1 MWQPWWTKARRLLFE
16 EVPGQEK
23 GWKKSLIKTAR
34 VTYYAVKDFNDDD
47 LLVKA
52 SALTYFTLLSIVPL
66 LAMAFGIAQGFGLE
80 AYLEKIILENFES
93 QQQIM
98 EQLLNFSH
106 SMLQNTQGGLVAG
119 VGAFLL
125 LWTVM
130 RLLTNIESSFNS
142 IWNVKKSR
150 TLVRKFTDYI
160 AMMILAPI
168 FIIISSSATVYAEV
182 YISELGSEYALLGWL
197 GSLYSFLLGLL
208 PYVSTWML
216 FTLLFLVMPNTRVQ
230 PKYAL
235 LAGVLMGSVYQVVQY
250 GYIYFQVNVSKF
262 NAVYGSFAALPL
274 FLIWLQL
281 SWLIILI
288 GAEIAYYSQHVDQFD
303 SREKTRTIS
312 PYHQKLLSLIILRRI
327 VAQFHDAAPALDLR
341 SLSAELGVPIN
352 VLKDLVAAMVQVG
365 LLSEVY
371 QEGKE
376 TALQPAKHT
385 ALLSISHVME
395 TLDMVNHDPSLEAQV
410 NGLED
415 MKAKL
420 LQVQEEIKLGHGK
433 LLLSELT

>member
-1 MWQPWWTKARRLLFE
+1 MWQTWWTKTRAILFE
-16 EVPGQEK
+16 EVSGKQT
-23 GWKKSLIKTAR
+23 GWRKSLIKTAR
-34 VTYYAVKDFNDDD
+34 VTYYAIKDYNDDD

-98 EQLLNFSH
+98 EQLLDFSH
-106 SMLQNTQGGLVAG
+106 SMLQNTKGGLVAG

-130 RLLTNIESSFNS
+130 RLLTNIEDSFNA
-142 IWNVKKSR
+142 IWNVSKPR

-182 YISELGSEYALLGWL
+182 YIGELGSQYALLGWL
-197 GSLYSFLLGLL
+197 GTWYSFLLGLL
-208 PYVSTWML
+208 PYVSTWIL

-230 PKYAL
+230 PKYAF
-235 LAGVLMGSVYQVVQY
+235 LAGVLMGSAYQLVQY

-281 SWLIILI
+281 SWLIILL

-312 PYHQKLLSLIILRRI
+312 PYHQKLISLLILRRL
-327 VAQFHDAAPALDLR
+327 VQQFHHSSEPLDIR
-341 SLSAELGVPIN
+341 RLSAELSVPVN
-352 VLKDLVAAMVQVG
+352 VLRDLVQSMIKVG
-365 LLSEVY
+365 LVSEVLRD
-371 QEGKE
+371 GKE
-376 TALQPAKHT
+376 PGLQPAKHT
-385 ALLSISHVME
+385 DLLTIAHVTE
-395 TLDMVNHDPSLEAQV
+395 QLDMLNHDPGLEAQIAGFDAV
-410 NGLED
+410 SKQLH
-415 MKAKL
+415 L
-420 LQVQEEIKLGHGK
+420 LNEEIKLGAGK
-433 LLLSELT
+433 LKLADMI